1 MKEKTADELFE
12 ELGYEKKNLDII
24 RSRFWEEWENQDL
37 AKTLSFNNHYETF
50 YITDEDVC
58 GITMK
63 ELQAINKKVEEF
75 GWEK

>member
-24 RSRFWEEWENQDL
+24 ISRFWEEWENQDL

-50 YITDEDVC
+50 NITDEDGC
-58 GITMK
+58 GITME
-63 ELQAINKKVEEF
+63 ELQAINKKVEEL
-75 GWEK
+75 GWIK